1 MPDGDTFGFMLDISR
16 FISCL
21 LMIFVS
27 YMVVGV
33 FFHVDGE
40 KAWLLKQ
47 INLYT
52 KQNTNILYKMT
63 E

>member
-1 MPDGDTFGFMLDISR
+1 MPDDTFGFMLDISR

-33 FFHVDGE
+33 LFHVDGE

-47 INLYT
+47 INLYQT
-52 KQNTNILYKMT
+52 KHKHSI
-63 E
+63 